1 MIDPKYK
8 RRQRVAYEPRISL
21 GAIGPRRIGT
31 VRNDPEFCAGCWRY
45 SIDFDNGGTAPW
57 VVLVPSRFFRHFR
70 HCECRVYITANKL
83 PFRLNRRNS
92 CRARSSEWVDHQVT
106 RV

>member
-45 SIDFDNGGTAPW
+45 SIDFDNGEHGEFLEEFYVTEAP
-57 VVLVPSRFFRHFR
+57 
-70 HCECRVYITANKL
+70 
-83 PFRLNRRNS
+83 
-92 CRARSSEWVDHQVT
+92 
-106 RV
+106 